1 VNRTWPWCGIGGDEP
16 PEKGTTVVDLT
27 NLTQAIE
34 DGDRAT
40 AMRLTEMAT
49 GEGTQAA
56 TILNAMT
63 TAMEEV
69 GRRFESNEIFI
80 PEMLLSARAMSDS
93 MALLTPLL
101 VAADVRPEFTAVIG
115 TVQGDLHN
123 IGKNLVATMWKGAN
137 IEVVDLG
144 TNVAPETFVEAVRR
158 HRARVLGISALLTT
172 TMMGMRGVVDAIR
185 NSDVA
190 EVKIV
195 IGGAPVTEAFAKQI
209 GADGYAPDAP
219 GAVRLARVLVDAGS
233 NPTKT

>member
-1 VNRTWPWCGIGGDEP
+1 
-16 PEKGTTVVDLT
+16 VDLT

>member
-1 VNRTWPWCGIGGDEP
+1 M
-16 PEKGTTVVDLT
+16 DLT